1 MTNLR
6 HGRRSEAGS
15 RNRGALCPV
24 ADRRDQTVTSAWPNR
39 VHRSLRVNSAREWAG
54 SRLRRGC
61 VRIALRG
68 ILTRSGK
75 VLHGWLDAGTVAFGF
90 GGAPGVSVRGR
101 TRGSPGDRR
110 QVAVADRVQSG
121 TVTWRE
127 RAGEEV

>member
-1 MTNLR
+1 MAIPRQGGRAEAEIR
-6 HGRRSEAGS
+6 H
-15 RNRGALCPV
+15 RGALVPG
-24 ADRRDQTVTSAWPNR
+24 ADRRYQTVTSAWPNR

-90 GGAPGVSVRGR
+90 GGAPGVSVPGR

-110 QVAVADRVQSG
+110 QVPVADRVRPAPQ
-121 TVTWRE
+121 
-127 RAGEEV
+127 